1 MDDDA
6 ETYKLWRIRKTVM
19 QLSHDRGY
27 LVTQDELDQT
37 LEQFKEQFGD
47 KPRSAAWLQFP
58 PAFPHTIT
66 CVSSFFSEKRP
77 ARSDL
82 IVLVAHNDDPTDQ
95 MFVFFPDE
103 PKIGI
108 KTIKTYCTR
117 MQEEN
122 IHRAIVVVQ
131 AGMTPSAKQSLVDM
145 APKYILEQ
153 FLESELLI
161 NITEHELVPEHVVMT
176 PEEKQ
181 ELLARYKLKENML
194 MRIQAG
200 DPVARYFGLKRGQVV
215 KIIRP
220 SETAGRYISYRLV
233 C

>member
-1 MDDDA
+1 MEDEA
-6 ETYKLWRIRKTVM
+6 ETYKLWRIRKTIM
-19 QLSHDRGY
+19 QLCHDRGY

-37 LEQFKEQFGD
+37 LDQFKEQFGD
-47 KPRSAAWLQFP
+47 KP
-58 PAFPHTIT
+58 
-66 CVSSFFSEKRP
+66 SERHP

-103 PKIGI
+103 PKVGVR
-108 KTIKTYCTR
+108 TIKTYCTR

-122 IHRAIVVVQ
+122 IQRAIIVVQ
-131 AGMTPSAKQSLVDM
+131 SGMSPSAK
-145 APKYILEQ
+145 Q

-176 PEEKQ
+176 AEEKT
-181 ELLARYKLKENML
+181 ELLQRYKLKDNQL

-233 C
+233 V